1 MRGNKSL
8 SSKGH
13 YWRELKT
20 LAERASRDMFS
31 GLFNRETAVSHIEQ
45 YLKRMQQ
52 GDACALFMID
62 LDKFKLVNDTLG
74 HPAGDRV
81 IQQAAR
87 TISTCFRPTDI
98 VGRLG
103 GDEFLALFTGNF
115 SEEAVR
121 TRARAICDALRFS
134 VGEARGSRSRQA
146 LASTL
151 PRNPSHVSIPSTGMP
166 TRRYARQ
173 KTTAAIHSVYIV
185 A

>member
-20 LAERASRDMFS
+20 LAERASRDMLS

-134 VGEARGSRSRQA
+134 VGEDVSCCHYIYLCFGLRSLPVVKQTSPSA
-146 LASTL
+146 L
-151 PRNPSHVSIPSTGMP
+151 
-166 TRRYARQ
+166 
-173 KTTAAIHSVYIV
+173 
-185 A
+185 

>member
-20 LAERASRDMFS
+20 LAERASRDMLS

-103 GDEFLALFTGNF
+103 GF
-115 SEEAVR
+115 SP
-121 TRARAICDALRFS
+121 RAS
-134 VGEARGSRSRQA
+134 
-146 LASTL
+146 
-151 PRNPSHVSIPSTGMP
+151 
-166 TRRYARQ
+166 
-173 KTTAAIHSVYIV
+173 
-185 A
+185 